1 MIATDA
7 MDTPQ
12 TVIAQTKKWITDVVV
27 GCNFCPFAAREVKRD
42 SIAYLVVERGD
53 HKKGLEAL
61 AASFARM
68 DEDEG
73 LETMLIIFPDAF
85 GSFDAYLQLVELSEK
100 FLGKQDYEG
109 IYQLATFHP
118 LYLFAGAA
126 KNDPANY
133 TNRSPYPMLH
143 LLREESLTAAIDRY
157 PDTGTIPEKN
167 IAYAQQQGLAAMEA
181 LRQACMKVSGE

>member
-1 MIATDA
+1 

-12 TVIAQTKKWITDVVV
+12 TVIAQTKKWIIDVVV

-42 SIAYLVVERGD
+42 SIGYVVVENGD
-53 HKKGLEAL
+53 NKKGLEAL
-61 AASFARM
+61 ASCFSKM
-68 DEDEG
+68 DEDEA
-73 LETMLIIFPDAF
+73 LETMLIIFPHAF
-85 GSFDAYLQLVELSEK
+85 VSFDAYLQLVALSEK
-100 FLGKQDYEG
+100 FLEKQGYEG
-109 IYQLATFHP
+109 VYQLATFHP

-157 PDTGTIPEKN
+157 PDTSTIPEKN
-167 IAYAQQQGLAAMEA
+167 IAFAQQKGLAAMEA
-181 LRQACMKVSGE
+181 LRQACLKVSEE